1 MAIRGAASAP
11 GPGAGEVKFGAAPA
25 AQAVCQYH

>member
-11 GPGAGEVKFGAAPA
+11 GPGAGEVKFGGGAARGPKPR
-25 AQAVCQYH
+25 